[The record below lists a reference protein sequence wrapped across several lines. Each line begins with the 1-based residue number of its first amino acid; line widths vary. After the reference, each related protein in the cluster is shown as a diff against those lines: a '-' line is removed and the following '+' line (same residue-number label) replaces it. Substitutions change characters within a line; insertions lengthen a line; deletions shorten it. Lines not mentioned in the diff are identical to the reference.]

1 MKRTRNIYHYEY
13 KKCQRAENK
22 IKSSK
27 LLNSCLNGE
36 GDLFNEIKTLRKSRP
51 VIATSMDGVKENIG
65 EHFKQKYEQLY
76 NSANDGFE
84 LRKVE
89 AETEA
94 KVDGTSMKDVL
105 KVTPELIKEAA
116 HKLNSGKTD
125 PVFSFSSDC
134 LKNATKSVYEGLS
147 IIIQSFL
154 IHAHVTNILLLASL
168 VPIIKDKLRN
178 INISKNYHSIAIRS
192 II

>member
-1 MKRTRNIYHYEY
+1 
-13 KKCQRAENK
+13 
-22 IKSSK
+22 
-27 LLNSCLNGE
+27 
-36 GDLFNEIKTLRKSRP
+36 
-51 VIATSMDGVKENIG
+51 MDGVKENIG
-65 EHFKQKYEQLY
+65 DHFKQKYEQLY
-76 NSANDGFE
+76 NSANDRFE

-168 VPIIKDKLRN
+168 VPIIKDKLGN
-178 INISKNYHSIAIRS
+178 INISKNYRSIAISS
-192 II
+192 IILKLIDWIFLLLFGQHFCLNDLQFAYQAGCSTTMCTCAVLETLCSDFLSRTFL